1 MGRGKL
7 AAWRRDQR
15 DAKAKAKA
23 AAVAAADRQDAAV
36 QNFLDLWRLIAGGSA
51 ITTREILAD
60 AALKD
65 AIHVA
70 MGRPTMMKPTGVS
83 RYLSRLPGVESLPIK
98 TRDGVQSPQW
108 RLASAVETC

>member
-1 MGRGKL
+1 MAIGAIQSEH
-7 AAWRRDQR
+7 AAWRRGQR
-15 DAKAKAKA
+15 EAKTI
-23 AAVAAADRQDAAV
+23 AAVEARHAAE

-98 TRDGVQSPQW
+98 TRDGV
-108 RLASAVETC
+108 